1 MRDWGGGGEGEMG
14 DQVGQGADKECF
26 QGEEGQ
32 SLGHSPLTPQR
43 GRGDSRRLSHGS
55 GGGGESCGQQCNV
68 WPGLGSREE
77 VAGQVWGLGVGWPPQ
92 QH

>member
-1 MRDWGGGGEGEMG
+1 MG
-14 DQVGQGADKECF
+14 DQVGQGANKEGF

-32 SLGHSPLTPQR
+32 SLGHSPLPQR
-43 GRGDSRRLSHGS
+43 GRGNRPRLSHRS
-55 GGGGESCGQQCNV
+55 GGGGERCGQQRNV
-68 WPGLGSREE
+68 WPRSGSREE